1 MGCDEHSSEMQ
12 LAPLVVCQEHTI
24 WRVSARESSPC
35 DAVLLFC
42 SSKQTG
48 ADEQVE
54 DVVAFCH
61 GTFVAV
67 DFRHE
72 LAQRRSKGSLS
83 STADPILALLK
94 VTLLLGCWYSSVT

>member
-1 MGCDEHSSEMQ
+1 MGSDEHSSEMQ
-12 LAPLVVCQEHTI
+12 LAPLVVCKEHTM
-24 WRVSARESSPC
+24 WRVSARKSSPC

-61 GTFVAV
+61 GTFVSV

-72 LAQRRSKGSLS
+72 LAESRSKGSLS
-83 STADPILALLK
+83 STADAILALLK

>member
-1 MGCDEHSSEMQ
+1 MGPDEHSSEMQ
-12 LAPLVVCQEHTI
+12 LAPLVVCEEHTM

-72 LAQRRSKGSLS
+72 LAQRRPKGSLS
-83 STADPILALLK
+83 STADAILALLK